1 MPLETLIALQS
12 EGLNVAL
19 SASLTEPKAGIT
31 DESERLHAEMQQ
43 RLGGKGAD
51 FSIVYRETGEAS
63 LGGPGGD
70 IHDGN
75 PKGGEGFRERLFGD
89 KRDDA
94 VGVPLADGRDVFDAG
109 IYELAIP
116 VVAMGSRVPDSLERL
131 IIEPDEPLDEQ
142 GDAGRLGSRRD
153 DARF

>member
-1 MPLETLIALQS
+1 
-12 EGLNVAL
+12 
-19 SASLTEPKAGIT
+19 
-31 DESERLHAEMQQ
+31 
-43 RLGGKGAD
+43 
-51 FSIVYRETGEAS
+51 
-63 LGGPGGD
+63 
-70 IHDGN
+70 
-75 PKGGEGFRERLFGD
+75 
-89 KRDDA
+89 
-94 VGVPLADGRDVFDAG
+94 VFDAG